1 MHSIYQ
7 GEKLWPPPRVEPPP
21 PAAPLV
27 VTTTKEVVPVTPN
40 YFRESL
46 RDSTMYSVAL
56 CSVLG
61 WFTLVH
67 FIFYIPKYYIISNSN
82 NLFSKKFMYK
92 LNLFSQSKFTLF
104 F

>member
-21 PAAPLV
+21 PPPTPVV

-67 FIFYIPKYYIISNSN
+67 CIFYN
-82 NLFSKKFMYK
+82 NTSILVINHPQVLYNIK
-92 LNLFSQSKFTLF
+92 
-104 F
+104 